1 MDRKPRTKETRSGD
15 MQTVGNANTYVIARE
30 SNVVVIDFRRPDP
43 PAPHFP
49 GAGALRA
56 LQGIEED
63 PAAGSVSD
71 AQSRRQT
78 A

>member
-1 MDRKPRTKETRSGD
+1 
-15 MQTVGNANTYVIARE
+15 MQTIGSANTCVIARE

-56 LQGIEED
+56 VQGIEEESR
-63 PAAGSVSD
+63 GWLSSD

>member
-1 MDRKPRTKETRSGD
+1 
-15 MQTVGNANTYVIARE
+15 MQTVGSANTYVIARE

-56 LQGIEED
+56 VQAIEEEFR
-63 PAAGSVSD
+63 GWLSSD
-71 AQSRRQT
+71 AQSRRQI